1 MRRLGIPLRVRLADL
16 AISGDKVVSTTR
28 LVGPNV
34 FSLAPSVCTVLKQRL
49 PWGNG
54 PLRDLML
61 DFDGMNEV
69 IRAAEL
75 PAENQLND

>member
-1 MRRLGIPLRVRLADL
+1 
-16 AISGDKVVSTTR
+16 
-28 LVGPNV
+28 
-34 FSLAPSVCTVLKQRL
+34 
-49 PWGNG
+49 
-54 PLRDLML
+54 ML